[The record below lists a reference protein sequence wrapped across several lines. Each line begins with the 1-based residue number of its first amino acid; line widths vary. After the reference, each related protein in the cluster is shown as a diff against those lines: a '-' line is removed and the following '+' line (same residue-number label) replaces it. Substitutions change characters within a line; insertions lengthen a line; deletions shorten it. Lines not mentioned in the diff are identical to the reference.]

1 MRISPESG
9 ADIEFLHLLVWRS
22 FRHLTSPLVS
32 NRLRSLLARVLSGRS
47 DANISFTDLIT
58 LLRALGF
65 ECRIRGDHHILW
77 KSDVAE
83 IINLQPR
90 SSKAKP
96 YQVKQVR
103 RILRQHRLGLDDEH
117 SL

>member
-1 MRISPESG
+1 M
-9 ADIEFLHLLVWRS
+9 
-22 FRHLTSPLVS
+22 
-32 NRLRSLLARVLSGRS
+32 LSGRS
-47 DANISFTDLIT
+47 DTNIPFTDLMT

-65 ECRIRGDHHILW
+65 ERRIRGDHHILW
-77 KSDVAE
+77 KPGVTE

-90 SSKAKP
+90 GSKAKP

-103 RILRQHRLGLDDEH
+103 RILRQYRLGFDDEH